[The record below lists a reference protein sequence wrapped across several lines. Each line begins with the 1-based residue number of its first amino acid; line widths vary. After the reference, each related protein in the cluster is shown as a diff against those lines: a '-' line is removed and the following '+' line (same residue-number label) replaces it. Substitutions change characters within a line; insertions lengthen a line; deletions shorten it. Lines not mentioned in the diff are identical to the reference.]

1 MKNDYNSA
9 GNDIKP
15 ILIDVIYM
23 SPVSLPEQSIGLFLF
38 LNASFVGL

>member
-9 GNDIKP
+9 GNDRKP
-15 ILIDVIYM
+15 SLIDVIYM

-38 LNASFVGL
+38 VNASSVGL